1 MAGRLAAR
9 ARRRLYC
16 AMLQADRLVA
26 RLGPWFLLAVTG
38 LCFLLYQVIQWPFYA
53 RGPWWIGVGTSLAAG
68 VGVVLPLFTLTRR
81 LGIPFRAQ
89 FQIERPALVPSLA
102 VAAATLSLVPPL
114 GILTAAMARYVPP
127 EAAYLRW
134 VATLRPESPL
144 GWLAVVFALVL
155 AGPLAE
161 ELIFRGLLQRLL
173 QRLLARPVWLARL
186 GFSRG
191 GLAVLIGA
199 LLFGAVHPPHSIPG
213 AALLG
218 LFFGALLLLLGNLS
232 YPLIAH
238 AIWNLANLVM
248 LQQSGGDLERLI
260 QTPFA
265 ESSALWLL
273 VSLFLFVFFSRLWLQ
288 ARV

>member
-1 MAGRLAAR
+1 
-9 ARRRLYC
+9 
-16 AMLQADRLVA
+16 MLQADRLFA
-26 RLGPWFLLAVTG
+26 RLGPWVLLAVTG
-38 LCFLLYQVIQWPFYA
+38 LCFVLYQLIQWPFYA

-68 VGVVLPLFTLTRR
+68 LGVVLPLFTLVRR

-89 FQIERPALVPSLA
+89 FQLERPALVPSLA

-114 GILTAAMARYVPP
+114 GILTAAMARHFPP
-127 EAAYLRW
+127 EAAYLKW

-144 GWLAVVFALVL
+144 AWLAVALALVA

-173 QRLLARPVWLARL
+173 LRFLPRPLWVARL
-186 GFSRG
+186 GLGRG
-191 GLAVLIGA
+191 SQAVLISS

-218 LFFGALLLLLGNLS
+218 VFFGALALLLGNLT

-238 AIWNLANLVM
+238 AIWNLANLIM

-265 ESSALWLL
+265 DASALWLL

>member
-1 MAGRLAAR
+1 
-9 ARRRLYC
+9 
-16 AMLQADRLVA
+16 MLQADRLFA
-26 RLGPWFLLAVTG
+26 RLGPWFLLGVTG

-68 VGVVLPLFTLTRR
+68 AGVVLPLFILVRR

-89 FQIERPALVPSLA
+89 FQIERPALVPTLA

-114 GILTAAMARYVPP
+114 GILTAAVARRIPP
-127 EAAYLRW
+127 EAAYLKW

-144 GWLAVVFALVL
+144 AWLAVAFALVA

-173 QRLLARPVWLARL
+173 LRFLPRPLWVARL
-186 GFSRG
+186 GLGRG
-191 GLAVLIGA
+191 GMAVLISS
-199 LLFGAVHPPHSIPG
+199 LLFGSVHPPHSIPG

-218 LFFGALLLLLGNLS
+218 IFFGALALLLGNLT

-260 QTPFA
+260 QSPFA
-265 ESSALWLL
+265 DASALWLL

>member
-1 MAGRLAAR
+1 
-9 ARRRLYC
+9 
-16 AMLQADRLVA
+16 MLQADRLVA